1 MAGAI
6 EKKRNETYDEL
17 VGAPATHIDARSSIL
32 SDIAL
37 SREFAQTYLRALCES
52 FGGFSLSQ
60 ICEKLAYQ
68 RQVCYGAGT
77 QVGFKKFRLPG
88 PETVNGALTLTEANT
103 SFFGYVSTT
112 LDEKTTITLSNT
124 DGATQTID
132 GNTFS
137 TYIGDYYLVRSRV
150 SGELEPT
157 SANLSAYTTPDGADI
172 AFGNSVAWG
181 SSVATEQE
189 ANTWNYNWAR
199 ANVASVAVKNS
210 GGVLELKTIT
220 LADHLTQGSNTDY
233 TPVGP
238 GFNQTFYLKR
248 HVNAVNTFTITGT
261 TTINSVSITA
271 VSEADMAKVKYGD
284 VISGTGIPDDNVS
297 ILAVQTEKSTLRLSE
312 TGIATETGTI
322 TLTVDSVPVGQAAHD
337 IFCQVKV
344 SGEGLVANT
353 SWTPVGNGN
362 GGYATGSEDDLCVAD
377 TDAFKGLLSFF
388 NPDSPNNE
396 LTEGASSKF
405 VSDGKEYGGTS
416 YPDIA
421 NNVFFPSNQGTTAE
435 YATKG
440 SGAANTMTGTQPTGL
455 GNKDVWSGRF
465 VRFDFERADST
476 GTPVGE
482 YRYYLDNAEKF
493 YYELPANG
501 KFTCGTYTNQT
512 TAQVEMPNFGEP
524 AREIPGK
531 TALRDAIDRSLS
543 TSVTITGGTALT
555 TQVNIPRQGSDSDN
569 EIPADDEITYEST
582 DSATSDPGTGT
593 VTDGSFYIV
602 ESANNIV
609 TKYNVRKSWTSSG
622 SGTTWTKTYTY
633 ANQLVGAYN
642 CVYNHVQKHLY
653 EGKTAA
659 NTDVSAV
666 ESALD
671 LLQTSGVTSFRDGH
685 CTSSALASG
694 GKSDADF
701 ESACATHATNGPDGT
716 LTVMKA
722 MQGSYR
728 AAFAASGR
736 FTHPTG
742 TGAQCIIAVNTEA
755 GSNVGGTAPTG
766 SAVNY
771 FSFTHNSATVNALA
785 QWESFS
791 TAWTT
796 LKGVITARIAEINAR
811 IGTPI
816 RDGTPVTGTSSSP
829 GATAP
834 RVRVKTL
841 PSTPAAG
848 QYAYDQGF
856 TLVPYGRSIYN
867 NVNHLLGQHVNL
879 LGGIIKDIESL
890 NDLVDMVKTAR
901 NKYEIYSGRDKVAGY

>member
-6 EKKRNETYDEL
+6 EKKKNETYDEL
-17 VGAPATHIDARSSIL
+17 VGSPATHIDARSSIL

-37 SREFAQTYLRALCES
+37 SREFAQTFLQALCQS
-52 FGGFSLSQ
+52 FGGFSLAE

-77 QVGFKKFRLPG
+77 QVGFKKFSLPG
-88 PETVNGALTLTEANT
+88 PETVNGALSLTEANT

-112 LDEKTTITLSNT
+112 LDEITTINLSNT

-181 SSVATEQE
+181 SSVAGEEE
-189 ANTWNYNWAR
+189 ANTWNYHWAK

-248 HVNAVNTFTITGT
+248 HADAVNTFTITGT
-261 TTINSVSITA
+261 TSINSVSITG

-297 ILAVQTEKSTLRLSE
+297 ILAVQTEKSTIRLSE
-312 TGIATETGTI
+312 TGIATADGTI
-322 TLTVDSVPVGQAAHD
+322 TLTVNSVPVGQAAHD
-337 IFCQVKV
+337 IFCQLKV

-353 SWTPVGNGN
+353 SWTPVGDGAGN
-362 GGYATGSEDDLCVAD
+362 YAIGSEDDLCVAD
-377 TDAFKGLLSFF
+377 TDDFKGLLSFF
-388 NPDSPNNE
+388 NPDSPNND
-396 LTEGASSKF
+396 LTKGASASY

-416 YPDIA
+416 YPDIEI
-421 NNVFFPSNQGTTAE
+421 NPFFPSNQGTTAD

-440 SGAANTMTGTQPTGL
+440 TGAANTMTGTQPTGL

-555 TQVNIPRQGSDSDN
+555 TQVNIPRQGGDSDN
-569 EIPADDEITYEST
+569 EIPADDQITYESSDT
-582 DSATSDPGTGT
+582 ATSNPGTGT

-622 SGTTWTKTYTY
+622 SGTSWTKTYTY

-653 EGKTAA
+653 EAMDA

-701 ESACATHATNGPDGT
+701 EAACATHATNGPDGT
-716 LTVMKA
+716 LTVMKS
-722 MQGSYR
+722 MQESYR

-796 LKGVITARIAEINAR
+796 LKGVITARIAEIDAR

-841 PSTPAAG
+841 PPTPAAG

>member
-1 MAGAI
+1 M
-6 EKKRNETYDEL
+6 
-17 VGAPATHIDARSSIL
+17 
-32 SDIAL
+32 
-37 SREFAQTYLRALCES
+37 
-52 FGGFSLSQ
+52 
-60 ICEKLAYQ
+60 
-68 RQVCYGAGT
+68 
-77 QVGFKKFRLPG
+77 
-88 PETVNGALTLTEANT
+88 
-103 SFFGYVSTT
+103 
-112 LDEKTTITLSNT
+112 
-124 DGATQTID
+124 
-132 GNTFS
+132 
-137 TYIGDYYLVRSRV
+137 
-150 SGELEPT
+150 
-157 SANLSAYTTPDGADI
+157 
-172 AFGNSVAWG
+172 
-181 SSVATEQE
+181 
-189 ANTWNYNWAR
+189 
-199 ANVASVAVKNS
+199 
-210 GGVLELKTIT
+210 
-220 LADHLTQGSNTDY
+220 
-233 TPVGP
+233 
-238 GFNQTFYLKR
+238 
-248 HVNAVNTFTITGT
+248 
-261 TTINSVSITA
+261 
-271 VSEADMAKVKYGD
+271 
-284 VISGTGIPDDNVS
+284 
-297 ILAVQTEKSTLRLSE
+297 
-312 TGIATETGTI
+312 
-322 TLTVDSVPVGQAAHD
+322 
-337 IFCQVKV
+337 
-344 SGEGLVANT
+344 
-353 SWTPVGNGN
+353 
-362 GGYATGSEDDLCVAD
+362 
-377 TDAFKGLLSFF
+377 
-388 NPDSPNNE
+388 
-396 LTEGASSKF
+396 
-405 VSDGKEYGGTS
+405 SDGKEYGGTS

-501 KFTCGTYTNQT
+501 VFTCGTYTNQT
-512 TAQVEMPNFGEP
+512 TAASQMPNFGEP
-524 AREIPGK
+524 ADYIPGK
-531 TALRDAIDRSLS
+531 SALRNAIDRSLS

-653 EGKTAA
+653 EAMDA

-701 ESACATHATNGPDGT
+701 EAACATHATNGPDGT
-716 LTVMKA
+716 LTVMKS
-722 MQGSYR
+722 MQESYR

-742 TGAQCIIAVNTEA
+742 TGAQCIIAVNAEA
-755 GSNVGGTAPTG
+755 GSNVGGTAPAG

-796 LKGVITARIAEINAR
+796 LKGVITARIAEIDAR